1 MQVATSSSSLVYII
15 RTAFWY
21 LFICLNHTACRYV
34 VDLMKIAG
42 PGLLT
47 WLLSRLSRKERS
59 LRRNLWLLELE
70 LGMER
75 VVVVLIG
82 RLGNHPWR
90 RVRRQGQRRGR

>member
-1 MQVATSSSSLVYII
+1 MQVATSSSLPLVYII

-21 LFICLNHTACRYV
+21 LFICLNHIAYRYGD
-34 VDLMKIAG
+34 DLMKIAG

-47 WLLSRLSRKERS
+47 WLLLWRKERG

-70 LGMER
+70 LGMEL
-75 VVVVLIG
+75 VVEVVLIG